1 MEECMMTDEVL
12 FEERQSSSGP
22 ALGLITLNI
31 EKTLNSLTLNMVDL
45 MLAKLRDWRERS
57 DIACV
62 FISGAGGKA
71 LCAGGDV
78 QALYRSSVEQPGG
91 PCDYAESFF
100 EREYRLNYLLHKF
113 DKPVI
118 VWGHGIVMGGGLGIF
133 AAGSYR
139 VVTERTRLAMPEI
152 TIGLYPDV
160 GGSYFLNRMPGKSG
174 LFLALSGASFNATD
188 ARYLGV
194 TEGFIEQ
201 QYFEPVIQALSNVP
215 WSTGVADN
223 HERVFDLMRDFT
235 EGSKAALPEGNV
247 EVAMDEI
254 AALCV
259 GDDDLGIISAIIDA
273 KSDNPWIQKAST
285 TLAAGSPLSAQ
296 LIAQQLRRCKGLSLK
311 AAFQAELILSTNIV
325 RGTEFAE
332 GVRALLIDK
341 DKNPAWQ
348 HASPAAVP
356 QSLITEHFAAPW
368 SSNPL
373 QNL

>member
-1 MEECMMTDEVL
+1 MMTDEIL

-139 VVTERTRLAMPEI
+139 VVTEKTRLAMPEI

-160 GGSYFLNRMPGKSG
+160 GGSYFLNRMPGKAG

-194 TEGFIEQ
+194 AEGFIEQ

-223 HERVFDLMRDFT
+223 HERVFDLMRDFS

-247 EVAMDEI
+247 ETAMDEI
-254 AALCV
+254 AALSV
-259 GDDDLGIISAIIDA
+259 GDNDLNIINAIIDA
-273 KSDNPWIQKAST
+273 KSDNPWIQKASA

-296 LIAQQLRRCKGLSLK
+296 LIAQQLRRCKGLSLQ

-348 HASPAAVP
+348 HASPAVVP
-356 QSLITEHFAAPW
+356 QSLIAEHFAAPW